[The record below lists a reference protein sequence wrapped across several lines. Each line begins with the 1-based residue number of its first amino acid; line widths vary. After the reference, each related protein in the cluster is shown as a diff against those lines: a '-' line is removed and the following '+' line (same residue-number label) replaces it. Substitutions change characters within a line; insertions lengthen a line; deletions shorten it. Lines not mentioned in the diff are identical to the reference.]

1 MSAAALQL
9 GLFNRDALP
18 EAQALHTR
26 GVILF
31 IDSFGDCTHYR
42 HHNAQ
47 VSPEVL
53 RRSKKIQAQAV
64 KGTWRRGRKQSD
76 NQCEINAMSDW
87 RKSGDRQKNRWE
99 TIS

>member
-31 IDSFGDCTHYR
+31 LDSFGDCTHYR
-42 HHNAQ
+42 HHND
-47 VSPEVL
+47 EVQ
-53 RRSKKIQAQAV
+53 RWARHYP
-64 KGTWRRGRKQSD
+64 QSV
-76 NQCEINAMSDW
+76 
-87 RKSGDRQKNRWE
+87 
-99 TIS
+99 